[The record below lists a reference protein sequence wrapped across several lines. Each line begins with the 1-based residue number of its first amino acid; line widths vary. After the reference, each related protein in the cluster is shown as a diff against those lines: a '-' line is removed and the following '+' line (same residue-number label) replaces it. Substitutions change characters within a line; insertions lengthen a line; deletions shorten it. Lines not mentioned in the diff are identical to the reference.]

1 MVQANVK
8 GAQRPY
14 EQFSYLPFKTWGGY
28 SFDLSPPYYSFYY
41 TVSQPVGERGATTPC
56 TAVPNGRLPGRQGGI
71 ACTPAHTR
79 LLAFVMQVPDSLGCD
94 GVKARCILQW

>member
-1 MVQANVK
+1 MSCPTTGLTAGTCRHSGRGTSLPRLQHVLVQANVK

-41 TVSQPVGERGATTPC
+41 TVSKLASIWM
-56 TAVPNGRLPGRQGGI
+56 AVW
-71 ACTPAHTR
+71 
-79 LLAFVMQVPDSLGCD
+79 V
-94 GVKARCILQW
+94 

>member
-1 MVQANVK
+1 MLVQANVK

-41 TVSQPVGERGATTPC
+41 TVSKLASIWM
-56 TAVPNGRLPGRQGGI
+56 AVWVQ
-71 ACTPAHTR
+71 
-79 LLAFVMQVPDSLGCD
+79 LAGVAWKPQVPQCHGQLNEAPHLVQVPDSLGCD